1 MPKIRRN
8 NFPEHLLR
16 HLLARVRERQ
26 IAHEQIILLADW
38 LEAEPEVPNGKWYK
52 KFPGMTVCGEGELV
66 KTFLQPDQAAT
77 GEAVN

>member
-38 LEAEPEVPNGKWYK
+38 LEAGAGRKR
-52 KFPGMTVCGEGELV
+52 
-66 KTFLQPDQAAT
+66 
-77 GEAVN
+77 